1 LDKTL
6 HGAFVKLCSK
16 FESYDYG
23 NEGSYGGTDV
33 QCVKLV
39 PPGDADTALYNAI
52 KLESIEKAAEELQQQ
67 AGVFKRNARPMRMQ
81 RGLGLLTQK
90 IDHSTA
96 TTAASSSSK
105 EKRKGSRKVCK
116 LSLNIWWLIDLL
128 CAIKG
133 GDRWRCEMGC
143 ILRKR

>member
-1 LDKTL
+1 L
-6 HGAFVKLCSK
+6 HGAFVKLCRK

-39 PPGDADTALYNAI
+39 PPGDAGTALHNAI

-96 TTAASSSSK
+96 TTAASSSSSSSSK

-133 GDRWRCEMGC
+133 GDRCKMGC